1 MEYIIKPSYIRDIVH
16 SGKGHD
22 DNPPGRGSGR
32 YAWGS
37 GKKGQRR
44 KDKLIIGKTK
54 YAPYKTE
61 NGKKIKMDPLLDR
74 TIKKGKD
81 KAPVSAAE
89 ELTRGARNTIGDVSN
104 VARDIADLKQ
114 AKKNAERRSESQSK
128 AKKMSD
134 DELRK
139 KINRLNLEK
148 QYSDLTSRD
157 VDLGRQKL
165 DLVLDTSMS
174 LANIAATAASV
185 ATVIWM
191 IKKGAGV

>member
-1 MEYIIKPSYIRDIVH
+1 MYYTIQSTSKDIIHAGR
-16 SGKGHD
+16 GHD

-37 GKKGQRR
+37 GKKGQ
-44 KDKLIIGKTK
+44 K
-54 YAPYKTE
+54 
-61 NGKKIKMDPLLDR
+61 KKIKMDPLLDR
-74 TIKKGKD
+74 SIKKGKD

-89 ELTRGARNTIGDVSN
+89 EITKGARNTVGDISN
-104 VARDIADLKQ
+104 VARDVSDL
-114 AKKNAERRSESQSK
+114 RRSQKNIKKREEIQSK
-128 AKKMSD
+128 IKDMPD
-134 DELRK
+134 EELRR

-148 QYSDLTSRD
+148 QYSDLKSRD

-191 IKKGAGV
+191 IKKGTVG

>member
-1 MEYIIKPSYIRDIVH
+1 MEYTIKPSPIYDVIHAGR
-16 SGKGHD
+16 GHD

-37 GKKGQRR
+37 GKKGQ
-44 KDKLIIGKTK
+44 K
-54 YAPYKTE
+54 
-61 NGKKIKMDPLLDR
+61 KKIKMDPLLDR
-74 TIKKGKD
+74 SIKKGKD
-81 KAPVSAAE
+81 KSPVSAAE
-89 ELTRGARNTIGDVSN
+89 EITKGARNTVGDVSN

-114 AKKNAERRSESQSK
+114 AKKNAERRLESQSK

-134 DELRK
+134 EDLRK

-165 DLVLDTSMS
+165 DLVLDTTISI
-174 LANIAATAASV
+174 ANIAATAASV
-185 ATVIWM
+185 ASIIWM
-191 IKKGAGV
+191 IKKGTVG

>member
-1 MEYIIKPSYIRDIVH
+1 MEYIIKPSRIRDIVH

-37 GKKGQRR
+37 GKKGQ
-44 KDKLIIGKTK
+44 K
-54 YAPYKTE
+54 
-61 NGKKIKMDPLLDR
+61 KKIKMDQLLDR
-74 TIKKGKD
+74 SIKKGKD
-81 KAPVSAAE
+81 KSPVSAAE
-89 ELTRGARNTIGDVSN
+89 EITKGARNTVGDVSN

-114 AKKNAERRSESQSK
+114 AKKNAERRLESQSK

-134 DELRK
+134 EDLRK

-148 QYSDLTSRD
+148 RYSDLTSRD

-165 DLVLDTSMS
+165 DLVLDTTMS
-174 LANIAATAASV
+174 IANIAATAASV
-185 ATVIWM
+185 ASIIWM
-191 IKKGAGV
+191 IKKGTVG